1 MIGGAFVLFSI
12 GRGAPWDGAA
22 LGAPSD
28 GAALGAPSDGAALGE
43 ALGGGGRKRKS
54 FQ

>member
-1 MIGGAFVLFSI
+1 MIGGAFDLFSI

-28 GAALGAPSDGAALGE
+28 GAALGAASDGAAGE
-43 ALGGGGRKRKS
+43 ALGGGVRKRKS